1 MYLKVESVS
10 AVEIASSSS
19 SSSNTSSSS
28 RHNSLSSSSS
38 LSSGIRPLGVSK
50 IHVPLQHRLGGG
62 AAAAAAVAAAASAAT
77 GAAACT
83 PDEIYCYTQSNSN
96 INRTTSLHYNTICYP
111 AAAPYYHPMYA
122 NQTTAAAIAPATAAL
137 NRGFCRLPSQQHHHH
152 QYDSA
157 TANSSHNN
165 IMGIHHNDVSSFYS
179 FISMIFD
186 CVLSTTTTRR

>member
-1 MYLKVESVS
+1 M
-10 AVEIASSSS
+10 EIASSSS
-19 SSSNTSSSS
+19 SSNTSSS

-111 AAAPYYHPMYA
+111 AAPYYHPMYA
-122 NQTTAAAIAPATAAL
+122 NQTTAAIAPATAAL
-137 NRGFCRLPSQQHHHH
+137 NRGFCRLPSQQHHH

-165 IMGIHHNDVSSFYS
+165 IMGLHHNDVSFL
-179 FISMIFD
+179 FFFNIFPL
-186 CVLSTTTTRR
+186 CFVYY